1 MRSKAHTRQRA
12 AAIRQIDRGLA
23 RVLKGAGERGGGK
36 TRGRKNVSEI
46 YRCSKACGRGW
57 LLVLKLSRA
66 VPRGGC
72 PINQWG
78 FFFFAT
84 LMERIEDNED
94 QSLVMSITAV
104 VLLLFFFVDVR
115 KKILVGVKVPPREL
129 SDSWDRS

>member
-1 MRSKAHTRQRA
+1 MVKVYKNQLSFHHKKRSLARLTLSHGRYIRSKAHTRQRT

-66 VPRGGC
+66 IPRGGC

-78 FFFFAT
+78 FFFY
-84 LMERIEDNED
+84 D
-94 QSLVMSITAV
+94 
-104 VLLLFFFVDVR
+104 VDGTNR
-115 KKILVGVKVPPREL
+115 R
-129 SDSWDRS
+129 